1 MAARA
6 FSRFMKFL
14 IVLVVLVAGAV
25 GATWMRYERFDPCVW
40 MHQDMVAESSLPA
53 LIVTARIKAAF
64 LLDGVTEPTP
74 KQCLYAWWKH
84 RFEGARASGKSDA
97 DKKDKPEKK

>member
-1 MAARA
+1 LAARV

-14 IVLVVLVAGAV
+14 IVLVLLAAAAV
-25 GATWMRYERFDPCVW
+25 SATWVRYDSFDPCVW
-40 MHQDMVAESSLPA
+40 MEHDMVADSSLPA

-74 KQCLYAWWKH
+74 KQCLYAWWQH
-84 RFEGARASGKSDA
+84 RFEDAKANGNKKPLTKKSD
-97 DKKDKPEKK
+97 KK